1 MKIKWMALSGM
12 IILALLLAACS
23 PAVEPTQA
31 MEDKPAVETTMEDTA
46 PVQDDMK
53 SDTPAEVMASEEEKD
68 EMEQPAVDDE
78 MNEEDMMDAPSSDAA
93 MDMPDWFKTE
103 LVNVSTGETFRIADF
118 QGKVVLVETMAMWCS
133 NCLKQQQQVK
143 ALHELLGERD
153 DFVSVGLDIDINEDA
168 ATLAKYVERNSF
180 DWIYTIVPAEVGRDL
195 GNLYGNQFLN
205 PPSTPMLI
213 IDAKGEVHPL
223 PFGIKS
229 AEKLLEALEPFLTD
243 SM

>member
-1 MKIKWMALSGM
+1 
-12 IILALLLAACS
+12 
-23 PAVEPTQA
+23 
-31 MEDKPAVETTMEDTA
+31 
-46 PVQDDMK
+46 
-53 SDTPAEVMASEEEKD
+53 
-68 EMEQPAVDDE
+68 
-78 MNEEDMMDAPSSDAA
+78 
-93 MDMPDWFKTE
+93 

-143 ALHELLGERD
+143 ALHELMGERD
-153 DFVSVGLDIDINEDA
+153 DFISVGLDIDINEDA
-168 ATLAKYVERNSF
+168 GTLAKYVERNSF
-180 DWIYTIVPAEVGRDL
+180 DWIYVVVPAEVGRDL